1 MARDPHINTETGQ
14 YRVVRKKGD
23 LNGCGKGD
31 WARIDLQDKQ
41 YKENYD
47 KIFGKR
53 NMLIENKLISK
64 DECTKKH

>member
-1 MARDPHINTETGQ
+1 MARDPHINTTTGQ

-23 LNGCGKGD
+23 LNRNGKGD
-31 WARIDLQDKQ
+31 WLRVDLQDEQ
-41 YKENYD
+41 YKKNYD

-53 NMLIENKLISK
+53 NMLVENKLIS